1 MNKSMIVGTV
11 LGVGVATAGGAISGY
26 QLLKEPTHADVVRTV
41 AVTKTVEI
49 PREECRDV
57 TVTRQRPV
65 QDENRIAGK
74 AIGAVVGGVLGNQV
88 GGGSGKKVA
97 TVAGAVAGGY
107 AGDRIQNNMQKNDT
121 YQTVEQRC
129 KTVYDKQDEIVGYD
143 VTYRLKDKEAV
154 VRMSYDPGQQIPLKD
169 GQLVLTP
176 PAAQYAPGPQS

>member
-11 LGVGVATAGGAISGY
+11 LGVGIATAGGAISGY
-26 QLLKEPTHADVVRTV
+26 QLLKEPDHADVVKTV

-57 TVTRQRPV
+57 TVTRQRAV
-65 QDENRIAGK
+65 QDQNRIAGK

-107 AGDRIQNNMQKNDT
+107 AGDRIQNNMQKGDT
-121 YQTVEQRC
+121 YEVVEQRC
-129 KTVYDKQDEIVGYD
+129 NTVYDKRDEITGYD
-143 VTYRLKDKEAV
+143 VTYRLKDKESV
-154 VRMSYDPGQQIPLKD
+154 VRMSFDPGQSIPLKD
-169 GQLVLTP
+169 GQLDLTP
-176 PAAQYAPGPQS
+176 PVAQAGTVPQS